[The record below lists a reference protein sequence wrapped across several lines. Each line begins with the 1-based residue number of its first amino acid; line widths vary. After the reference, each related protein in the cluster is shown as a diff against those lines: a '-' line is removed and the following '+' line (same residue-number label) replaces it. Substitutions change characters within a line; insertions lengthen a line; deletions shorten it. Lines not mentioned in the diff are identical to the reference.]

1 MSGLDADLKA
11 ARRRQRRGFVAVV
24 VAVPLL
30 AAAAAAAFVLSG
42 GTPVHVSPAEAD
54 RLARLHVVEGT
65 GFVLGRRIWSLPG
78 GAVVRVEAEGFLPEE
93 AALPPGG
100 GGGSRFVEV
109 VLREAPGRLHA
120 RTRPPAPGVRWLLDG
135 NPIAAAPHLDVE
147 LRPGVRSLTADHP
160 YHQRATR
167 EVVVKRGEEI
177 RLVVD
182 LQPLR
187 GKLEIASVPPGAA
200 VSIGGQDRG
209 RTPGVHEVGGGEHAV
224 EVTLA
229 GYKPVT
235 DTVRITNTATE
246 ARRSYVLPRADAF
259 VTFRLRPPGGR
270 LLLDG
275 RRLRRLEKV
284 RVDALATH
292 SASYLKAGHAP
303 RVMDF
308 ALQPGEH
315 ATLEMSLRETSGTV
329 EITSVPPASILVDG
343 KPAGSTPRILSLST
357 VEHTIRIEREGYR
370 GVTRKVTPSARTPR
384 KIGVVLR
391 TEARARLDAAPPAY
405 TNSAGITLRLFTDP
419 GRIAMGAPRGEK
431 GRRANEFP
439 REVRLARA
447 FYAALHEVTAAQF
460 GEFSGAPAPPG
471 GGDLPVTG
479 VSWLDAVRFCNWL
492 SRREGLAPF
501 YRLDGGGAYL
511 GIDRDAD
518 GYRLPTEAEWEW
530 LARKAGRGTRTR
542 FSWGDEENV
551 PPASGNLADESARGR
566 VDVYI
571 PNYTDGFPGLAPVG
585 RFNPDKAGVHDL
597 SGNVS
602 EWTHDAYSP
611 VPARAGEEID
621 PVGDGRGAARVVK
634 GSNWRSATLTELRA
648 AFRESAVGGRDDLGF
663 RVARYLHGGEDAQ
676 TR

>member
-11 ARRRQRRGFVAVV
+11 ARRRQRRVFAAVV
-24 VAVPLL
+24 AAVPLL
-30 AAAAAAAFVLSG
+30 AVVAAAFFVLSG
-42 GTPVHVSPAEAD
+42 GTQVHVSPAEAD
-54 RLARLHVVEGT
+54 RLARLQIVEGT
-65 GFVLGRRIWSLPG
+65 GFMLGRRVHSLPG
-78 GAVVRVEAEGFLPEE
+78 ATVVRVEAEGFLPEE
-93 AALPPGG
+93 AALPSGRQGG
-100 GGGSRFVEV
+100 NRFVEV

-135 NPIAAAPHLDVE
+135 NPIAAAPHLEIE
-147 LRPGVRSLTADHP
+147 LRPGVRSLTVDDP
-160 YHQRATR
+160 YHRRATR
-167 EVVVKRGEEI
+167 EVVVKRGEET

-187 GKLEIASVPPGAA
+187 GRLEIASIPTGAA
-200 VSIGGQDRG
+200 VAIGGQDRG
-209 RTPGVHEVGGGEHAV
+209 RTPGVHEVEGGEHTV

-235 DTVRITNTATE
+235 DTVRITNTTTE
-246 ARRSYVLPRADAF
+246 VRRNYALPRADAF

-275 RRLRRLEKV
+275 RRLRRFEKV
-284 RVDALATH
+284 RVDALAPH
-292 SASYLKAGHAP
+292 SASYVRAGHAP
-303 RVMDF
+303 RVTDF
-308 ALQPGEH
+308 RLEPGEH
-315 ATLEMSLRETSGTV
+315 ATVEMSLRETFGTV
-329 EITSVPPASILVDG
+329 EIMSVPPASILVDG
-343 KPAGSTPRILSLST
+343 KPAGSTPKILGLTT

-370 GVTRKVTPSARTPR
+370 GVTRKVTPSARTAR
-384 KIGVVLR
+384 KISVALR
-391 TEARARLDAAPPAY
+391 TEAQARLDAAPPTY
-405 TNSAGITLRLFTDP
+405 TNSVGITLRLFTDP
-419 GRIAMGAPRGEK
+419 GRIVMGAPRGEK
-431 GRRANEFP
+431 GRRANEFR

-447 FYAALHEVTAAQF
+447 FYAALYEVTAAQF
-460 GEFSGAPAPPG
+460 GEFGGAAAPPG
-471 GGDLPVTG
+471 AGDLPVTS

-501 YRLDGGGAYL
+501 YRLDGGGYL
-511 GIDRDAD
+511 GIDRHAD

-571 PNYTDGFPGLAPVG
+571 PNYTDGFPELAPVG
-585 RFNPDKAGVHDL
+585 RFDPDKAGVYDL

-611 VPARAGEEID
+611 APVRGGEEID
-621 PVGDGRGAARVVK
+621 PVGDGRGAAHVVK
-634 GSNWRSATLTELRA
+634 GSNWRSATFAELRA
-648 AFRESAVGGRDDLGF
+648 AFREPAVGGRDDLGF
-663 RVARYLHGGEDAQ
+663 RVARYLYGGEDAK

>member
-1 MSGLDADLKA
+1 MSGLDADLRA
-11 ARRRQRRGFVAVV
+11 ARGRQRRVFAALAVA
-24 VAVPLL
+24 APLL
-30 AAAAAAAFVLSG
+30 AVAAAAFFLLSG
-42 GTPVHVSPAEAD
+42 GTPVYVSPAQAD
-54 RLARLHVVEGT
+54 RLARLHLIEGT
-65 GFVLGRRIWSLPG
+65 GFTLGRRVWSLPG
-78 GAVVRVEAEGFLPEE
+78 AAVVRVEAEGFIPEE
-93 AALPPGG
+93 AALPSGRRGG
-100 GGGSRFVEV
+100 NRFVEV
-109 VLREAPGRLHA
+109 VLRAAPGRLHA
-120 RTRPPAPGVRWLLDG
+120 RTRPPAPGARWLLDG
-135 NPIAAAPHLDVE
+135 ALIAAAPHLETE
-147 LRPGVRSLTADHP
+147 LTPGVRSLTVDDP
-160 YHQRATR
+160 YHQRTTR
-167 EVVVKRGEEI
+167 EVVVKSGEET

-187 GKLEIASVPPGAA
+187 GRLEIASTPPGAA
-200 VSIGGQDRG
+200 VSIDGQDRG
-209 RTPGVHEVGGGEHAV
+209 RTPGVHEVEGGEHTV

-235 DTVRITNTATE
+235 DTVRITNTAAE

-275 RRLRRLEKV
+275 RRLRRFDKV

-303 RVMDF
+303 RVRDF
-308 ALQPGEH
+308 TLEPGEH
-315 ATLEMSLRETSGTV
+315 ATLEMSLRETLGTV
-329 EITSVPPASILVDG
+329 EIVSVPSASILVDG
-343 KPAGSTPRILSLST
+343 KPAGNTPRTLDLPA

-370 GVTRKVTPSARTPR
+370 GVTRKVTPSARGPR
-384 KIGVVLR
+384 KISVALR
-391 TEARARLDAAPPAY
+391 TEAQARLDAAPPTY

-419 GRIAMGAPRGEK
+419 GRIVMGAPRGEK
-431 GRRANEFP
+431 GRRANEFR
-439 REVRLARA
+439 REVRLSRA

-460 GEFSGAPAPPG
+460 GELGGPAAPPG
-471 GGDLPVTG
+471 AGDLPATN
-479 VSWLDAVRFCNWL
+479 VSWLDAVRFCNRL

-501 YRLDGGGAYL
+501 YRLDGGDYR
-511 GIDRDAD
+511 GIDRQAD

-542 FSWGDEENV
+542 FSWGNEEDV

-571 PNYTDGFPGLAPVG
+571 PKYTDGFPELAPVG
-585 RFNPDKAGVHDL
+585 RFNPDKAGVYDL

-611 VPARAGEEID
+611 APARTGEEID
-621 PVGDGRGAARVVK
+621 PVGDERGAARVVK
-634 GSNWRSATLTELRA
+634 GSNWRSATLAELRA

-663 RVARYLHGGEDAQ
+663 RVARYLYGEEDAKN
-676 TR
+676 R